1 MRTHDGGAGDAA
13 PGIADPG
20 VVRHGALG
28 YGPSSFRRPDARIA
42 QTIAQAL
49 GDADTVLN
57 VGAGTGSYEN
67 PAHAITAV
75 EPSLAM
81 RARRPAR
88 LATAIDAVAEDLP
101 FEDGRFDASMAL
113 FSVDQWSD
121 PAAGLREMR
130 RVTRGPVVILTC
142 DPALVREFWLYDFA
156 PDVLDTEARR
166 HPPLAALT
174 GALGGT
180 VTVESVPVPLDCTD
194 DFNEA
199 YYGRPRGSSI
209 RRRGEP
215 ARRGVSST
223 TARARS
229 STSRCAGPWAA
240 APGTKPMDTC
250 GAAPRTAAHLSLCG
264 RPCDDDRC
272 RPMRGSASTA
282 RWAPWQGR
290 ADPSP
295 GGA

>member
-1 MRTHDGGAGDAA
+1 MVMRTHDGGAGDAA

-199 YYGRPRGSSI
+199 YYGRPEMLLDPAARRACSAWSFIDDRARQEFDISLRRALGCGAWDEAYGHLRGRPTYRGSLVLV
-209 RRRGEP
+209 R
-215 ARRGVSST
+215 ST
-223 TARARS
+223 
-229 STSRCAGPWAA
+229 
-240 APGTKPMDTC
+240 M
-250 GAAPRTAAHLSLCG
+250 
-264 RPCDDDRC
+264 
-272 RPMRGSASTA
+272 
-282 RWAPWQGR
+282 
-290 ADPSP
+290 
-295 GGA
+295 